1 MSQFSDIA
9 GALSTIVTAV
19 TNVGQVHARR
29 RWDAD
34 WSRFL
39 NQFKATISGKVQV
52 RAWMVT
58 REGWAGEPGDSFGEV
73 QRQHRM
79 LLVGA
84 LGVEDASDTETT
96 FQGLIES
103 ICDAID
109 ARKDLGLSAVVD
121 YSVGPCSV
129 RTIGVEPVG
138 SVLCH
143 VCEIEIPV
151 TTVQTVAYA

>member
-9 GALSTIVTAV
+9 GALSTIVSAV
-19 TNVGQVHARR
+19 ANTGQVHARR

-34 WSRFL
+34 WSKFL
-39 NQFKATISGKVQV
+39 NQFKSTISGKAQV

-58 REGWAGEPGDSFGEV
+58 REGWSADPGDSFGEV
-73 QRQHRM
+73 QRIHRM

-96 FQGLIES
+96 FQALIEA

-109 ARKDLGLSAVVD
+109 TRRDLGLSAVTD

-129 RTIGVEPVG
+129 RTIGIEPVG
-138 SVLCH
+138 AVLCH

-151 TTVQTVAYA
+151 TTVQTVAYV

>member
-1 MSQFSDIA
+1 MSTFSDIA
-9 GALSTIVTAV
+9 SALSTIVAGV
-19 TNVGQVHARR
+19 TNSGQVHARR

-39 NQFKATISGKVQV
+39 NQFKATIGGKVQI
-52 RAWMVT
+52 RTWMVT
-58 REGWAGEPGDSFGEV
+58 REGWAAEPGEGFAEV
-73 QRQHRM
+73 QRTHRM

-103 ICDAID
+103 VCDAID
-109 ARKDLGLSAVVD
+109 ARRDLGLASVTD

-129 RTIGVEPVG
+129 RTIAIEPVG

-151 TTVQTVAYA
+151 TTVQAVSYA